1 MSRRSETAQISYGII
16 ATFIL
21 HILVLTALGII
32 GFIINAISVA
42 INSPAIYSSVSSA
55 LFLIGLFAVFGIGI
69 FQLFYIIPFVLLLKR
84 RQQPVVIKGVIIGAV
99 ITALLNGGC
108 YLLLLAQSL

>member
-1 MSRRSETAQISYGII
+1 MSRRSETIQISYGII

-21 HILVLTALGII
+21 HILVLTILGVI
-32 GFIINAISVA
+32 GFTINAISIA
-42 INSPAIYSSVSSA
+42 INPPSVYSSVSST

-84 RQQPVVIKGVIIGAV
+84 RQQFTLMKGVIIGAV